1 MNGLPFWPTSMCKNK
16 DLGTHLFGQ
25 VGGAQLLGGSCG
37 QLLEAGNENGS
48 VSMGFYSND
57 FEYQWVFIRKKAIFG
72 TVFFRGNSLLLETSR
87 IGCWSCRWR
96 WRWRWWGWGWGWWGW
111 WGWGGWGWWS
121 WSQTEPVFS
130 DRGSYTL
137 GPCLRTPPSQWK
149 QPWWLKCMAF
159 RSVSLSP
166 TPQWLPG
173 CALALCAEIF
183 ATLIESYWSYLATL
197 ANAFEHYVYYV
208 WWLCNASHLPC
219 TSSIVTTSLPSPR
232 PELSTLHPARL
243 EEPGKSVEATLRGN
257 VPIRDIYA
265 PWNV

>member
-1 MNGLPFWPTSMCKNK
+1 MVIDDHDLRLNPF
-16 DLGTHLFGQ
+16 
-25 VGGAQLLGGSCG
+25 
-37 QLLEAGNENGS
+37 
-48 VSMGFYSND
+48 
-57 FEYQWVFIRKKAIFG
+57 
-72 TVFFRGNSLLLETSR
+72 FFF
-87 IGCWSCRWR
+87 C
-96 WRWRWWGWGWGWWGW
+96 
-111 WGWGGWGWWS
+111 
-121 WSQTEPVFS
+121 

-159 RSVSLSP
+159 RRRHP
-166 TPQWLPG
+166 TPKWLPG
-173 CALALCAEIF
+173 FWVRCVLKSLK
-183 ATLIESYWSYLATL
+183 SYAYWFYLATKK
-197 ANAFEHYVYYV
+197 ANAFEHDV